1 MSAKRQIAHDPRRR
15 SMLAKVHVAKK
26 ELGLDETAYGDVLF
40 RETGHSSSANCSDA
54 ELVKLLD
61 AFKRMGWQAKP
72 KHPRPRI
79 ADHKPARKARA
90 LWISLGHLGAIENPS
105 EKALEAF
112 AKRQLGCDTLQ
123 WADQTMMFRLI
134 EALKAMALREGW
146 DSTGNDLKVVKSRLL
161 IAILA
166 KLKAKGYAA
175 DNWDVTEAAKRIARF
190 NASTNPRFWELGDLD
205 AVAAAFGRL
214 LRTGSKNLEGAN

>member
-1 MSAKRQIAHDPRRR
+1 MTAKRQTSLDPRRR
-15 SMLAKVHVAKK
+15 AMLAKVHVAKK

-72 KHPRPRI
+72 KQPRSRI
-79 ADHKPARKARA
+79 ADHKSARKARA
-90 LWISLGHLGAIENPS
+90 LWISLGHLGAIETPS
-105 EKALEAF
+105 EKALETF
-112 AKRQLGCDTLQ
+112 AKRQLDCVQLQ
-123 WADQTMMFRLI
+123 WADQKMMFKLI
-134 EALKAMALREGW
+134 EALKSMALRNGW
-146 DSTGNDLKVVKSRLL
+146 DSTGSDLKVVKSRLL

-166 KLKAKGYAA
+166 KLKAKGHAA
-175 DNWDVTEAAKRIARF
+175 EHWDVSEAARRIARF
-190 NASTNPRFWELGDLD
+190 DASTNPRFWELGDLD

-214 LRTGSKNLEGAN
+214 LRTGAKN

>member
-1 MSAKRQIAHDPRRR
+1 MSAKRQITHDPHRRA
-15 SMLAKVHVAKK
+15 MLAKVHVAKK

-72 KHPRPRI
+72 KQPLARI
-79 ADHKPARKARA
+79 ADHKTARKARA
-90 LWISLGHLGAIENPS
+90 LWISLGHLGAIESTS
-105 EKALEAF
+105 EKSLEAF
-112 AKRQLGCDTLQ
+112 AKRQLGCDTMQ
-123 WADQTMMFRLI
+123 WADQTMMFKLI

-146 DSTGNDLKVVKSRLL
+146 DSTGNDLGVVKSRLL

-175 DNWDVTEAAKRIARF
+175 DNWDVTDAARRIARF

-205 AVAAAFGRL
+205 NVAAAFSRL
-214 LRTGSKNLEGAN
+214 LRTGSKNPGETN

>member
-40 RETGHSSSANCSDA
+40 RETGHSSAANCSDA

-79 ADHKPARKARA
+79 ADHKTARKARA

-123 WADQTMMFRLI
+123 WADQTMMFKLI
-134 EALKAMALREGW
+134 EALKSMALREGW
-146 DSTGNDLKVVKSRLL
+146 DATGNDLGIVKSRLL

-175 DNWDVTEAAKRIARF
+175 EHWDVAEAARRIARF
-190 NASTNPRFWELGDLD
+190 DASKPPRFWELGDLD
-205 AVAAAFGRL
+205 NVATAFGRL
-214 LRTGSKNLEGAN
+214 LRTGSRNLGGAS